1 MDEIVDYNEKFVGV
15 IENIISFNKLSHAYI
30 IEVNDYDSDYL
41 LVEAFVKLI
50 LCKNNVKKVSDL
62 NCDKCEICRLVDE
75 GNYPDVLVVEPDGK
89 EIKKRQ
95 LLDLQKEY
103 NNKSMLDSNRVY
115 IIKEADKLNLAAAN
129 SILKFLEEPEDN
141 IVAILLTKNR
151 YQIIDTILSRCQIIA
166 LKRKTPSNVD
176 SDKALTFIKYMLK
189 NGELFVNYKEILDN
203 IMPDKLVAR
212 QILEQVKLIFIDY
225 LEGNDV
231 MIDLSNVDKNKVVT
245 WVLILE
251 SEMKKLDY
259 NVNYRLWLDS
269 LYVKLIGG
277 DRYV

>member
-15 IENIISFNKLSHAYI
+15 IDNIISFNKLSHAYI

-89 EIKKRQ
+89 EIKKGQ

-189 NGELFVNYKEILDN
+189 NGELFINYKEILDN

-259 NVNYRLWLDS
+259 NVNYKLWLDS
-269 LYVKLIGG
+269 LYVKLISG

>member
-15 IENIISFNKLSHAYI
+15 IDNIISFNKLSHAYI

-89 EIKKRQ
+89 EIKKGQ

-115 IIKEADKLNLAAAN
+115 IIKEADKLNLATAN

-166 LKRKTPSNVD
+166 FKRKTPSNVD

-259 NVNYRLWLDS
+259 NVNYKLWLDS
-269 LYVKLIGG
+269 LYVKLISG

>member
-1 MDEIVDYNEKFVGV
+1 MSVISKDNDIVRKFELELYLSDINK
-15 IENIISFNKLSHAYI
+15 IENQYLNLIYHPLFDKICTRD
-30 IEVNDYDSDYL
+30 EYDRTREMMKWTCAICHKPILIHKRKYD
-41 LVEAFVKLI
+41 VENFVCDT
-50 LCKNNVKKVSDL
+50 CK
-62 NCDKCEICRLVDE
+62 
-75 GNYPDVLVVEPDGK
+75 
-89 EIKKRQ
+89 
-95 LLDLQKEY
+95 KEY

-259 NVNYRLWLDS
+259 NVNYKLWLDS

>member
-15 IENIISFNKLSHAYI
+15 IDNIISFNKLSHAYI

-89 EIKKRQ
+89 EIKKGQ

-225 LEGNDV
+225 LDGNDV

-259 NVNYRLWLDS
+259 NVNYKLWLDS
-269 LYVKLIGG
+269 LYVKLISG

>member
-89 EIKKRQ
+89 EIKKGQ

-115 IIKEADKLNLAAAN
+115 IIKEAEKLNLAAAN

-259 NVNYRLWLDS
+259 NVNYKLWLDS

>member
-1 MDEIVDYNEKFVGV
+1 MDEIVDYNEKFVSV

-41 LVEAFVKLI
+41 LVKAFVKLI
-50 LCKNNVKKVSDL
+50 LCMNNVKKVSEL

-75 GNYPDVLVVEPDGK
+75 GNYPNILVVEPDGK
-89 EIKKRQ
+89 EIKKGQ

-166 LKRKTPSNVD
+166 LKRKTPSNAD
-176 SDKALTFIKYMLK
+176 FDKALSFTKYMLK

-259 NVNYRLWLDS
+259 NVNYKLWLDS

>member
-62 NCDKCEICRLVDE
+62 NCNKCEICRLVDD

-89 EIKKRQ
+89 EIKKGQ

-166 LKRKTPSNVD
+166 LKRKTPSNAD
-176 SDKALTFIKYMLK
+176 FDKALSFIKYMLK

-225 LEGNDV
+225 LEENDV

-259 NVNYRLWLDS
+259 NINYKLWLDS

>member
-15 IENIISFNKLSHAYI
+15 IDNIISFNKLSHAYI

-89 EIKKRQ
+89 EIKKGQ

-103 NNKSMLDSNRVY
+103 NNKSMLDSNRDY

-259 NVNYRLWLDS
+259 NVNYKLWLDS
-269 LYVKLIGG
+269 LYVKLISG

>member
-30 IEVNDYDSDYL
+30 IELNDYDSDYL

-62 NCDKCEICRLVDE
+62 NCNKCEICRLVDD

-89 EIKKRQ
+89 EIKKGQ

-166 LKRKTPSNVD
+166 LKRKTPSNAD
-176 SDKALTFIKYMLK
+176 FDKALSFIKYMLK

-225 LEGNDV
+225 LEENDV

-259 NVNYRLWLDS
+259 NINYKLWLDS

>member
-15 IENIISFNKLSHAYI
+15 IDNIISFNKLSHAYI

-89 EIKKRQ
+89 EIKKGQ

-115 IIKEADKLNLAAAN
+115 IIKEADKLNLATAN

-166 LKRKTPSNVD
+166 FKRKTPSNVD
-176 SDKALTFIKYMLK
+176 SDKAMTFIKYMLK

-259 NVNYRLWLDS
+259 NVNYKLWLDS
-269 LYVKLIGG
+269 LYVKLISG

>member
-89 EIKKRQ
+89 EIKKGQ

-129 SILKFLEEPEDN
+129 SILKFLLN
-141 IVAILLTKNR
+141 ILNLLLC
-151 YQIIDTILSRCQIIA
+151 IS
-166 LKRKTPSNVD
+166 
-176 SDKALTFIKYMLK
+176 LTLFVEKIRLK
-189 NGELFVNYKEILDN
+189 NLLN
-203 IMPDKLVAR
+203 I
-212 QILEQVKLIFIDY
+212 
-225 LEGNDV
+225 
-231 MIDLSNVDKNKVVT
+231 
-245 WVLILE
+245 
-251 SEMKKLDY
+251 
-259 NVNYRLWLDS
+259 
-269 LYVKLIGG
+269 
-277 DRYV
+277 

>member
-15 IENIISFNKLSHAYI
+15 IDNIISFNKLSHAYI

-89 EIKKRQ
+89 EIKKGQ

-245 WVLILE
+245 WVLILK

-259 NVNYRLWLDS
+259 NVNYKLWLDS
-269 LYVKLIGG
+269 LYVKLISG

>member
-1 MDEIVDYNEKFVGV
+1 MDEIVDYNEKFVSV

-62 NCDKCEICRLVDE
+62 NCDKCEICRLVDD

-89 EIKKRQ
+89 EIKKGQ

-166 LKRKTPSNVD
+166 LKRKTPSNAD

-259 NVNYRLWLDS
+259 NVNYKLWLDS

>member
-1 MDEIVDYNEKFVGV
+1 
-15 IENIISFNKLSHAYI
+15 
-30 IEVNDYDSDYL
+30 
-41 LVEAFVKLI
+41 
-50 LCKNNVKKVSDL
+50 
-62 NCDKCEICRLVDE
+62 
-75 GNYPDVLVVEPDGK
+75 
-89 EIKKRQ
+89 
-95 LLDLQKEY
+95 
-103 NNKSMLDSNRVY
+103 
-115 IIKEADKLNLAAAN
+115 
-129 SILKFLEEPEDN
+129 
-141 IVAILLTKNR
+141 
-151 YQIIDTILSRCQIIA
+151 
-166 LKRKTPSNVD
+166 
-176 SDKALTFIKYMLK
+176 MLK

-259 NVNYRLWLDS
+259 NVNYKLWLDS

>member
-1 MDEIVDYNEKFVGV
+1 MDEIVNYNEKFVGV
-15 IENIISFNKLSHAYI
+15 IENIINFNKLSHAYI

-41 LVEAFVKLI
+41 LVKAFVKLI
-50 LCKNNVKKVSDL
+50 LCKNNVKKITDL
-62 NCDKCEICRLVDE
+62 NCDKCEICRLVDD

-89 EIKKRQ
+89 EIKKGQ

-166 LKRKTPSNVD
+166 LKKKTSSNAD
-176 SDKALTFIKYMLK
+176 FDKALSFIKYMLK

-231 MIDLSNVDKNKVVT
+231 MIDLSNVDKNRVVT

-259 NVNYRLWLDS
+259 NVNYKLWLDS

>member
-89 EIKKRQ
+89 EIKKGQ

-166 LKRKTPSNVD
+166 LKRKTPPNAD
-176 SDKALTFIKYMLK
+176 FDKALTFIKYMLK

-203 IMPDKLVAR
+203 IMSDKLVAR

-259 NVNYRLWLDS
+259 NVNYKLWLDS

>member
-89 EIKKRQ
+89 EIKKGQ

-225 LEGNDV
+225 LEENDV

-259 NVNYRLWLDS
+259 NVNYKLWLDS

>member
-1 MDEIVDYNEKFVGV
+1 MNEIVDYNEKFVGV

-41 LVEAFVKLI
+41 LVKAFVKLI

-62 NCDKCEICRLVDE
+62 NCDKCEICRLVDD

-89 EIKKRQ
+89 EIKKGQ

-103 NNKSMLDSNRVY
+103 NNKSMLDSNRIY

-166 LKRKTPSNVD
+166 LKKKTPSNAD
-176 SDKALTFIKYMLK
+176 FDKALSFIKYMLK

-203 IMPDKLVAR
+203 IMPDKLVAK

-259 NVNYRLWLDS
+259 NVNYKLWLDS

>member
-15 IENIISFNKLSHAYI
+15 IDNIISFNKLSHAYI

-89 EIKKRQ
+89 EIKKGQ

-103 NNKSMLDSNRVY
+103 NNKSMIDSNRVY
-115 IIKEADKLNLAAAN
+115 IIKEADKLNLSAAN

-166 LKRKTPSNVD
+166 LKRKTPPNVD
-176 SDKALTFIKYMLK
+176 FDKALTFIKYMLK

-259 NVNYRLWLDS
+259 NVNYKLWLDS
-269 LYVKLIGG
+269 LYVKLISG

>member
-89 EIKKRQ
+89 EIKKGQ

-259 NVNYRLWLDS
+259 NVNYKLWLDS
-269 LYVKLIGG
+269 LYMKLIGG

>member
-15 IENIISFNKLSHAYI
+15 IDNIISFNKLSHAYI

-89 EIKKRQ
+89 EIKKGQ

-115 IIKEADKLNLAAAN
+115 IIKEADKLNLSAAN

-245 WVLILE
+245 WVLI
-251 SEMKKLDY
+251 
-259 NVNYRLWLDS
+259 
-269 LYVKLIGG
+269 
-277 DRYV
+277 

>member
-89 EIKKRQ
+89 EIKKGQ

-115 IIKEADKLNLAAAN
+115 IIKEAEKLNLAAAN

-176 SDKALTFIKYMLK
+176 FDKALTFIKYMLK

-203 IMPDKLVAR
+203 IMSDKLVAR

-259 NVNYRLWLDS
+259 NVNYKLWLDS

>member
-41 LVEAFVKLI
+41 LVKAFVKLI

-62 NCDKCEICRLVDE
+62 NCDKCGICRLVDD

-89 EIKKRQ
+89 EIKKGQ

-166 LKRKTPSNVD
+166 LKKKTPSNAD
-176 SDKALTFIKYMLK
+176 FDKALSFIRYMLK

-203 IMPDKLVAR
+203 IMPDKLVAK

-231 MIDLSNVDKNKVVT
+231 MIDLSNVDKSKVVT

-251 SEMKKLDY
+251 SEMKKIDY
-259 NVNYRLWLDS
+259 NVNYKLWLDS

>member
-30 IEVNDYDSDYL
+30 IEVNDYDSDYV

-89 EIKKRQ
+89 EIKKGQ

-259 NVNYRLWLDS
+259 NVNYKLWLDS

>member
-1 MDEIVDYNEKFVGV
+1 MDEIVDYNEKFVSV

-41 LVEAFVKLI
+41 LVKAFVKLI
-50 LCKNNVKKVSDL
+50 LCMNNVKKVSEL

-89 EIKKRQ
+89 EIKKGQ

-166 LKRKTPSNVD
+166 LKRKNPSNAD
-176 SDKALTFIKYMLK
+176 FDKALTFIKYMLK

-259 NVNYRLWLDS
+259 NVNYKLWLDS

>member
-1 MDEIVDYNEKFVGV
+1 MDEIVDYNEKFVSV

-41 LVEAFVKLI
+41 LVKAFAKLI
-50 LCKNNVKKVSDL
+50 LCMNNVKKVSEL

-75 GNYPDVLVVEPDGK
+75 GNYPDILVVEPDGK
-89 EIKKRQ
+89 EIKKGQ

-166 LKRKTPSNVD
+166 LKRKTPSNAD
-176 SDKALTFIKYMLK
+176 FDKALSFTKYMLK

-259 NVNYRLWLDS
+259 NVNYKLWLDS

>member
-1 MDEIVDYNEKFVGV
+1 MYEIVDYNEKFVGV

-62 NCDKCEICRLVDE
+62 NCDKCEICRLVDD

-89 EIKKRQ
+89 EIKKGQ

-166 LKRKTPSNVD
+166 LKRKTPSNAD
-176 SDKALTFIKYMLK
+176 FDKALSFIKYMLK

-259 NVNYRLWLDS
+259 NVNYKLWLDS

>member
-15 IENIISFNKLSHAYI
+15 IDNIISFNKLSHAYI

-89 EIKKRQ
+89 EIKKGQ

-166 LKRKTPSNVD
+166 LKRKTPPNAD
-176 SDKALTFIKYMLK
+176 FDKALTFIKYMLK

-259 NVNYRLWLDS
+259 NVNYKLWLDS

>member
-15 IENIISFNKLSHAYI
+15 IDNIISFNKLSHAYI

-89 EIKKRQ
+89 EIKKGQ

-115 IIKEADKLNLAAAN
+115 IIKEADKLNLSAAN

-166 LKRKTPSNVD
+166 LKRKTPPNAD
-176 SDKALTFIKYMLK
+176 FDKALTFIKYMLK

-259 NVNYRLWLDS
+259 NVNYKLWLDS
-269 LYVKLIGG
+269 LYMKLISG

>member
-259 NVNYRLWLDS
+259 NVNYKLWLDS

>member
-1 MDEIVDYNEKFVGV
+1 MDEIVDYNEKFVSV

-41 LVEAFVKLI
+41 LVKAFVKLI
-50 LCKNNVKKVSDL
+50 LCMNNVKKVSEL

-89 EIKKRQ
+89 EIKKGQ

-166 LKRKTPSNVD
+166 LKRKTPSNAD
-176 SDKALTFIKYMLK
+176 FDKALTFIKYMLK

-231 MIDLSNVDKNKVVT
+231 MIDLSNVDKNNVVT

-259 NVNYRLWLDS
+259 NVNYKLWLDS

>member
-1 MDEIVDYNEKFVGV
+1 MDEIVDYNEKFVSV

-41 LVEAFVKLI
+41 LVKAFVKLI
-50 LCKNNVKKVSDL
+50 LCMNNVKKVSEL

-89 EIKKRQ
+89 EIKKGQ

-166 LKRKTPSNVD
+166 LKRKNPSNAD
-176 SDKALTFIKYMLK
+176 FDKALTFIKYMLK

-231 MIDLSNVDKNKVVT
+231 MIDLSNVDKNNVVT

-259 NVNYRLWLDS
+259 NVNYKLWLDS

>member
-15 IENIISFNKLSHAYI
+15 IDNIISFNKLSHAYI

-89 EIKKRQ
+89 EIKKGQ

-115 IIKEADKLNLAAAN
+115 IIKEADKLNLSAAN

-166 LKRKTPSNVD
+166 LKRKTPPNAD
-176 SDKALTFIKYMLK
+176 FDKALTFIKYMLK

-212 QILEQVKLIFIDY
+212 QILEKVKLIFIDY

-259 NVNYRLWLDS
+259 NVNYKLWLDS
-269 LYVKLIGG
+269 LYVKLISG

>member
-89 EIKKRQ
+89 EIKKGQ

-166 LKRKTPSNVD
+166 LKRKTPPNAD
-176 SDKALTFIKYMLK
+176 FDKALTFIKYMLK

-259 NVNYRLWLDS
+259 NVNYKLWLDS

>member
-50 LCKNNVKKVSDL
+50 LCENNVKKVSDL
-62 NCDKCEICRLVDE
+62 NCNKCEICRLVDD

-89 EIKKRQ
+89 EIKKGQ

-166 LKRKTPSNVD
+166 LKRKTLSNAD
-176 SDKALTFIKYMLK
+176 FDKALSFIKYMLK

-259 NVNYRLWLDS
+259 NVNYKLWLDS

>member
-15 IENIISFNKLSHAYI
+15 IDNIISFNKLSHAYI

-89 EIKKRQ
+89 EIKKGQ

-115 IIKEADKLNLAAAN
+115 IIKEADKLNLSAAN

-166 LKRKTPSNVD
+166 LKRKTPPNVD
-176 SDKALTFIKYMLK
+176 FDKALTFIKYMLK

-259 NVNYRLWLDS
+259 NVNYKLWLDS
-269 LYVKLIGG
+269 LYVKLISG